1 MKDLSLLIF
10 FIGFILIT
18 LSGCSSKK
26 EVDSISFT
34 KISGVQAKEMMD
46 ADSSVIVLD
55 VRTEEEYN
63 QGHIEGSILIP
74 NTEINKRASEE
85 LPDKDASILIYC
97 RSGNR
102 SAIAAKKLVNLGY
115 TNVYDFGG
123 INDWEYEII
132 K

>member
-1 MKDLSLLIF
+1 MRDLSLLIF
-10 FIGFILIT
+10 FIGFVLVT

-74 NTEINKRASEE
+74 NTEIDQRASEK
-85 LPDKDASILIYC
+85 LTDKDATILIYC

-102 SAIAAKKLVNLGY
+102 SSIAARILVNAGY

-123 INDWEYEII
+123 INDWEYEIV